1 MGTFS
6 MPAAEMARPSPI
18 SALSEILGH
27 PVTSVERIG
36 GGRNSQVFKVS
47 CGPARQYVAKLY
59 PDDQPHG
66 RDRLDAE
73 FSSVQFMF
81 DHGVECVPGPITAE
95 PTCRYAIYEY
105 IDGEKI
111 SSETV
116 TPADVDQC
124 VEFLLKLKGLTGA
137 NGNGELP
144 AAAEACF
151 SVQEA
156 LDNIEHRLGAL
167 LALPRSDP
175 QYMAMSNV
183 LTDEFSVAF
192 ADVREACR
200 SADGR
205 LGRSLTDRIEPEH
218 RTLSPSD
225 FGFHNAL
232 RRPDGRIVFFDFEY
246 FGWDDPAKMVVDFL
260 LHPGMDLSGGLKQR
274 FLASMLGG
282 LRDDPGLEARVEL
295 VYPLFALKWCLILLN
310 EFLPKHMERRALASA
325 EPVDVVRLR
334 SLQLSKA
341 RRIIESATTHGEAF
355 AGILEGAARHA
366 G

>member
-1 MGTFS
+1 
-6 MPAAEMARPSPI
+6 MPAAELTHPSPI
-18 SALSEILGH
+18 SALSEILGDS
-27 PVTSVERIG
+27 VTSVERIG
-36 GGRNSQVFKVS
+36 GGRNSQVFKVT
-47 CGPARQYVAKLY
+47 CGHSGRYVAKLY
-59 PDDQPHG
+59 SDDQSHG
-66 RDRLDAE
+66 RDRLNVE
-73 FSSVQFMF
+73 FSSLQFMI
-81 DHGVECVPGPITAE
+81 DNGVECVPRPIAVE
-95 PTCRYAIYEY
+95 PTRRYVVYEY
-105 IDGEKI
+105 VDGERI
-111 SSETV
+111 GSEKV
-116 TPADVDQC
+116 TAADVGQC
-124 VEFLLKLKGLTGA
+124 VEFLLNLKGLTDA
-137 NGNGELP
+137 NGSSELP

-156 LDNIEHRLGAL
+156 LDNIEDRMGAL
-167 LALPRSDP
+167 LALPVSDP
-175 QYMAMSNV
+175 QHLAMSNL
-183 LTDEFSVAF
+183 LTDEFSATF

-200 SADGR
+200 SADGG

-260 LHPGMDLSGGLKQR
+260 LHPGMDLSRGLKQR

-310 EFLPKHMERRALASA
+310 EFLPKYMERRALASA
-325 EPVDVVRLR
+325 EPVDVVRSR

-341 RRIIESATTHGEAF
+341 RRMIESATTHGEAF